1 MLGVNYTDNVS
12 TDLDERVYSLEEI
25 KDKLKAVIEA
35 VKGGVNVDEYDA
47 LIDQCEDWL
56 DEVDNDIKAVQDEI
70 DGELK
75 HAPRYGHTREE

>member
-1 MLGVNYTDNVS
+1 MLGVNYTDNAS

-70 DGELK
+70 DEELK
-75 HAPRYGHTREE
+75 HAPRYGHTRKE

>member
-1 MLGVNYTDNVS
+1 MLGVNYTDNAS

-70 DGELK
+70 DKELK